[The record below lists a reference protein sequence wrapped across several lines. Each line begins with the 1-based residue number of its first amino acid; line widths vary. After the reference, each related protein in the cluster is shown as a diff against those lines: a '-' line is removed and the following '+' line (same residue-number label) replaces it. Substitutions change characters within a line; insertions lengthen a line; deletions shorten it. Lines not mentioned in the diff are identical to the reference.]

1 MTAELT
7 TLEAPID
14 VMYLIHK
21 ALRSEAARVKEIANQ
36 LEEGSTLQPF
46 RLAFYQWVMA
56 LEYHSIMEE
65 ASMTALA
72 TDSAALSDHEATHT
86 AMEATLE
93 EVQTCLNEEIGRTF
107 LIARTQRHL
116 YGKVVQARIAQED
129 HLEDE
134 EACLLPILRQRL
146 DEPQQLE
153 IVKGLLIDQEA
164 PDNCWILDWLS
175 QHLTVREQRLLTGLL
190 TRLAEGDP
198 RSGS

>member
-21 ALRSEAARVKEIANQ
+21 ALRGESACVKEIVNQ

-65 ASMTALA
+65 VSMTALA
-72 TDSAALSDHEATHT
+72 ADSSASWDHETTHT
-86 AMEATLE
+86 AMEAKLE

-116 YGKVVQARIAQED
+116 YGKVVEARIAQED

-134 EACLLPILRQRL
+134 EASLLPVLRQRV
-146 DEPQQLE
+146 DEQQQLE

-175 QHLTVREQRLLTGLL
+175 QHLTLKEQQLLTGLL
-190 TRLAEGDP
+190 ARLAEGIP
-198 RSGS
+198 RGS

>member
-1 MTAELT
+1 MH
-7 TLEAPID
+7 
-14 VMYLIHK
+14 LIHK
-21 ALRSEAARVKEIANQ
+21 ALRAESARVKEIVSH

-72 TDSAALSDHEATHT
+72 ADSSAAWDHEATHT
-86 AMEATLE
+86 AMEAKLE

-116 YGKVVQARIAQED
+116 YGKVVEAQIAQED

-134 EACLLPILRQRL
+134 EAFLLPILRQRV
-146 DEPQQLE
+146 DEQQQLA

-175 QHLTVREQRLLTGLL
+175 QHLTVREQHLLTGLL
-190 TRLAEGDP
+190 ARLTEGIS
-198 RSGS
+198 RVS

>member
-1 MTAELT
+1 MTTQIT

-21 ALRSEAARVKEIANQ
+21 ALRSESARVKEIVSH
-36 LEEGSTLQPF
+36 LEEGSPLQAF

-56 LEYHSIMEE
+56 LEYHSLMEE

-72 TDSAALSDHEATHT
+72 SDSSASWDHEATHA
-86 AMEATLE
+86 AMEAKLE

-116 YGKVVQARIAQED
+116 YGKVVEAQIAQED

-134 EACLLPILRQRL
+134 EAFLLPVLRQRV
-146 DEPQQLE
+146 DEQQQLE
-153 IVKGLLIDQEA
+153 IVRNLLIDQES
-164 PDNCWILDWLS
+164 PDNCWVLDWLS
-175 QHLTVREQRLLTGLL
+175 QHLTVQDQQLLTGLL
-190 TRLAEGDP
+190 ARLAENLP
-198 RSGS
+198 KAS

>member
-21 ALRSEAARVKEIANQ
+21 ALRRESARVKEIVNQ

-65 ASMTALA
+65 VSMTALA
-72 TDSAALSDHEATHT
+72 ADSSASWDHETTHT
-86 AMEATLE
+86 AMEAKLE

-116 YGKVVQARIAQED
+116 YGKVVEARIAQED

-134 EACLLPILRQRL
+134 EASLLPILRQRV
-146 DEPQQLE
+146 DEQQQLE

-175 QHLTVREQRLLTGLL
+175 QHLTLKEQQLLTGLL
-190 TRLAEGDP
+190 ARLAEGIP
-198 RSGS
+198 RGS